1 MVTDVWDNFEGG
13 PFWEVFIS
21 ILNAVNHLIDRF
33 YFSVSPK
40 YMRSRLACY
49 LVILSVSEIPKHA
62 HLQFTTKDMLHVLSF
77 VDYRRFGTWKINQ
90 DWGEDRGPDPVTQY
104 QVRINSFQM
113 LTIVLPIAAQL
124 PYLFLGFEIKYSGFK
139 TLDQR
144 KLSYKIG

>member
-1 MVTDVWDNFEGG
+1 
-13 PFWEVFIS
+13 
-21 ILNAVNHLIDRF
+21 
-33 YFSVSPK
+33 
-40 YMRSRLACY
+40 
-49 LVILSVSEIPKHA
+49 
-62 HLQFTTKDMLHVLSF
+62 MLHVLSF

-90 DWGEDRGPDPVTQY
+90 NWGEDRGPDPVTQY